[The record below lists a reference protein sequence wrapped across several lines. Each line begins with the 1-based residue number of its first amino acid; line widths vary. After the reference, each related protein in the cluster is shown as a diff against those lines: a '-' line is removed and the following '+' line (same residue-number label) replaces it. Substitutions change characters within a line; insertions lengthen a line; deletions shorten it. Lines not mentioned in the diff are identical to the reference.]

1 MSEQRKEKG
10 HGRRDVLKLASL
22 GSVAAAAA
30 TVVGRGEARAAE
42 PAPRGGGYRE
52 TEHVKTYYETA
63 RF

>member
-10 HGRRDVLKLASL
+10 QGRRDVLKLASL
-22 GSVAAAAA
+22 GSVAAAAVS
-30 TVVGRGEARAAE
+30 VVGAGEGRAAE
-42 PAPRGGGYRE
+42 RPGRGSGYRL